1 MSGPNNIPTVDL
13 ILTRLES
20 YEGVKQIEP
29 HITTKLIYYQ
39 DWLQREI
46 DKRLRSE
53 EEVQQ
58 QQLVIQKR

>member
-1 MSGPNNIPTVDL
+1 LSCTNIPTVDS
-13 ILTRLES
+13 ILEKLES

-46 DKRLRSE
+46 DKIE
-53 EEVQQ
+53 EEGRGQR
-58 QQLVIQKR
+58 QQLAIRKR